1 MAEPI
6 LAKDAV
12 IMFKKFDFWHSYVCA
27 TDVVINFELETKSIK
42 TIGDGY
48 WEKLRGQKVRY
59 SIELG
64 GLIKIYDDY
73 LPHAFDLLS
82 YLTNMVTIEFQMV
95 FTDDTGTMR
104 VIKGHALPTNVSLGG
119 GSEGFANGSATLIG
133 DGEPEIRTSLAGCSA
148 EILDGEMVEIDGY
161 NGFKINTLAGG
172 PITRY
177 EYAINGSSSRSTA
190 FVDGM
195 LPDEF
200 DLGFLWPIGSDYNNT
215 LTVWPICEN
224 GDEGFPYEIAFT
236 SGDPN

>member
-133 DGEPEIRTSLAGCSA
+133 DGEPEIRTSLAGCNITIEDA
-148 EILDGEMVEIDGY
+148 EVFQEYGQNKFRV
-161 NGFKINTLAGG
+161 NNTLGG
-172 PITRY
+172 TVLRY
-177 EYAINGSSSRSTA
+177 EYSINGSGRYTSYSNEWT
-190 FVDGM
+190 
-195 LPDEF
+195 LPFPYPLE
-200 DLGFLWPIGSDYNNT
+200 GSDYSAT
-215 LTVWPICEN
+215 ITVWAICEN
-224 GDEGFPYEIAFT
+224 GSDGIAYQEAFT
-236 SGDPN
+236 YGDPN